1 MYAIQIDIESMH
13 QFSLFRDHDDNEVCL
28 PEKQGA
34 TKQFDSGESNP
45 VIPVTGI
52 TNIRGFGVLTP
63 LHD

>member
-34 TKQFDSGESNP
+34 TKQFDSGGIESSDSSDWD
-45 VIPVTGI
+45 
-52 TNIRGFGVLTP
+52 
-63 LHD
+63 H